1 MIISHLNGM
10 EDRRGSIRAIVQII
24 YIGICA
30 VLIFIVL
37 KQEGKSSGLSGALTG
52 ASESYWSKNRG
63 VLLGLIVDRQ
73 RYWQHCL
80 LYFQSYLI

>member
-1 MIISHLNGM
+1 VEVL
-10 EDRRGSIRAIVQII
+10 RTIVQIV

-52 ASESYWSKNRG
+52 ASESYWSKNKGRSAEG
-63 VLLGLIVDRQ
+63 MIVRSTKILATLFIVLSVVLNLN
-73 RYWQHCL
+73 W
-80 LYFQSYLI
+80 

>member
-1 MIISHLNGM
+1 M
-10 EDRRGSIRAIVQII
+10 EVLRTIVQIV

-52 ASESYWSKNRG
+52 ASESYWSKNKGRSAEG
-63 VLLGLIVDRQ
+63 MIVRSTKILATLFIVLSVVLNLN
-73 RYWQHCL
+73 W
-80 LYFQSYLI
+80 

>member
-1 MIISHLNGM
+1 M
-10 EDRRGSIRAIVQII
+10 EVLRTIVQIA

-52 ASESYWSKNRG
+52 ASESYWSKNKGRSAEG
-63 VLLGLIVDRQ
+63 MIVRSTKILATLFIVLSVVLNLN
-73 RYWQHCL
+73 W
-80 LYFQSYLI
+80 

>member
-1 MIISHLNGM
+1 M
-10 EDRRGSIRAIVQII
+10 EVLRAIVQII

-63 VLLGLIVDRQ
+63 RSAEGLIVRSTKVLAALFIVLSVVLNLD
-73 RYWQHCL
+73 W
-80 LYFQSYLI
+80 